1 MLNKI
6 TIKIWQLKHNE
17 VALNSAWQFFE
28 RFVGLGCSF
37 IASIFVI
44 RYFAPAEYGVFAY
57 AASYVTLFSSL
68 TSMGLQSIVVREM
81 VKDSVPT
88 ETILGSA
95 LVIMICGAVA
105 ALILAVGG
113 ALLTHEKST
122 ATWIIL
128 IMCLTNIVGSLAVIN
143 YYFQAKI
150 KARYIAYILLVQ
162 DVIDICIRIGM
173 VHFKAKL
180 LSFALLGL
188 IESILAY
195 TAIYL
200 LFRSSSKLSN
210 WRIEAKTIKFLLHQ
224 SIPLAISGIMVN
236 LYMRLDQVMIEH
248 YCGMQAV
255 AEYSVG
261 IKFVEIF
268 YMIPMIITPNVLPI
282 AVKYFQ
288 ESEEKF
294 DIFMIKLL
302 RFYIVT
308 SLIIIV
314 AIWFSAESLI
324 VHLYGIEYIASIKV
338 LQYTAVVILLS
349 CIGVTGSLWMNVK
362 EIQKYSIHR
371 TFIGLVVC
379 ILANYILIPWFG
391 IIGAVYA
398 TLLAQFSATYL
409 SSIISPKLHKYNN
422 LVNKAFLNIKT

>member
-44 RYFAPAEYGVFAY
+44 RYFAPAEYGIFAY

-68 TSMGLQSIVVREM
+68 TSMGLQSIVVREV
-81 VKDSVPT
+81 VKNSIPT

-95 LVIMICGAVA
+95 FVIMICGAVA

-200 LFRSSSKLSN
+200 SFRSSSKLNN

-224 SIPLAISGIMVN
+224 STPIALTALISSQ
-236 LYMRLDQVMIEH
+236 YMRLDQVLLEH
-248 YCGMQAV
+248 FKGFAQV
-255 AEYSVG
+255 APYSVG
-261 IKFVEIF
+261 IKLIEV
-268 YMIPMIITPNVLPI
+268 
-282 AVKYFQ
+282 
-288 ESEEKF
+288 
-294 DIFMIKLL
+294 
-302 RFYIVT
+302 FYIIPSIISINLFPKMTELFNNVDKT
-308 SLIIIV
+308 AFNIYFKKAIIINLV
-314 AIWFSAESLI
+314 FSVIIIALLFTCAEEIIFL
-324 VHLYGIEYIASIKV
+324 LYGTKYYNAVFV
-338 LQYTAVVILLS
+338 LKY
-349 CIGVTGSLWMNVK
+349 GSLCILPYFLAVIT
-362 EIQKYSIHR
+362 EIWIQINSMQKYSLYKTIVMLILNI
-371 TFIGLVVC
+371 TLCVIFIPRYGQQGAISALV
-379 ILANYILIPWFG
+379 I
-391 IIGAVYA
+391 
-398 TLLAQFSATYL
+398 TYL
-409 SSIISPKLHKYNN
+409 ISNLIVWIIFKDLRQLIFMRHS
-422 LVNKAFLNIKT
+422 KTERIS

>member
-1 MLNKI
+1 MFNKI
-6 TIKIWQLKHNE
+6 IIRIWQLKHNE

-44 RYFAPAEYGVFAY
+44 RYFAPAEYGIFAY

-68 TSMGLQSIVVREM
+68 TSMGLQSIVVREV
-81 VKDSVPT
+81 VKDSIPT

-95 LVIMICGAVA
+95 FVIMICGAVA
-105 ALILAVGG
+105 ALILAVSG

-128 IMCLTNIVGSLAVIN
+128 IMCLTNIIGSLAVIN

-150 KARYIAYILLVQ
+150 KARYIAYIMLVQ

-173 VHFKAKL
+173 IHFKAKL

-195 TAIYL
+195 AAIYL
-200 LFRSSSKLSN
+200 LFRSSSKLKS
-210 WRIEAKTIKFLLHQ
+210 WKVDIKTIKFLLHQ
-224 SIPLAISGIMVN
+224 SIPLAISGIMIN
-236 LYMRLDQVMIEH
+236 LYMRLDQVMIEY

-255 AEYSVG
+255 AEYSIGV
-261 IKFVEIF
+261 KMVEIF

-282 AVKYFQ
+282 AVKHFQ
-288 ESEEKF
+288 QSEEKF
-294 DIFMIKLL
+294 DTFMIKLL

-324 VHLYGIEYIASIKV
+324 IHLYGVKYIASIKI
-338 LQYTAVVILLS
+338 LQYTSIVILLS

-371 TFIGLVVC
+371 TLTGLVVC
-379 ILANYILIPWFG
+379 VLANYILIPWLG

-409 SSIISPKLHKYNN
+409 SSIISPKLHKYNS
-422 LVNKAFLNIKT
+422 LVNKAFLNIGI